1 VYTHAVR
8 APSIRLARPADL
20 AAIATVHAASVRA
33 LCAGH
38 YSPQAIE
45 QWLAPSPGLYDRM
58 LRSST
63 VYVAERAGQVVAF
76 AAVRLATRE
85 VRAMYVSPGATG
97 GGLGLR
103 LMQRLERVARA
114 FGAAEL
120 RLSATLNAV
129 GFYERLGW
137 RRDARDTGTRP
148 PQRCVAM
155 RKRLR

>member
-1 VYTHAVR
+1 MR
-8 APSIRLARPADL
+8 APSIRLARSADL
-20 AAIATVHAASVRA
+20 AAIAMVHAASVRA

-38 YSPQAIE
+38 YSPQTIE

-63 VYVAERAGQVVAF
+63 VYVAERAGRVVAF

-85 VRAMYVSPGATG
+85 VRAMYVSPGVTG

-103 LMQRLERVARA
+103 LMRRVERVARA
-114 FGAAEL
+114 VGIAEL
-120 RLSATLNAV
+120 RLAATLNAV

-137 RRDARDTGTRP
+137 RRDSARGGKRP
-148 PQRCVAM
+148 AQRCVPM
-155 RKRLR
+155 RKRL

>member
-1 VYTHAVR
+1 M
-8 APSIRLARPADL
+8 
-20 AAIATVHAASVRA
+20 VHAASVRA

-38 YSPQAIE
+38 YSPQTIE

-63 VYVAERAGQVVAF
+63 VYVAERAGRVVAF

-85 VRAMYVSPGATG
+85 VRAMYVSPGVTG

-103 LMQRLERVARA
+103 LMRRVERVARA
-114 FGAAEL
+114 VGIAEL
-120 RLSATLNAV
+120 RLAATLNAV

-137 RRDARDTGTRP
+137 RRDSARGGKRP
-148 PQRCVAM
+148 AQRCVPM
-155 RKRLR
+155 RKRL

>member
-1 VYTHAVR
+1 MYTHEVR

-38 YSPQAIE
+38 YPPQAIE
-45 QWLAPSPGLYDRM
+45 QWLAPSPGLYDRL

-63 VYVAERAGQVVAF
+63 VYVAERAGRVLAF

-97 GGLGLR
+97 DGLGLR
-103 LMQRLERVARA
+103 LMLRLERVARA
-114 FGAAEL
+114 LGIAEL

-137 RRDARDTGTRP
+137 RRDPVRADKRP
-148 PQRCVAM
+148 AQRCVAM
-155 RKRLR
+155 RKRLG